1 MKPLRVPTSLLALM
15 LAAPSISTHADLVDA
30 VVATVDKEVI
40 LHSEIVYSIGSELDN
55 IRATSTSQ
63 REYDRRAEKLIRDTL
78 EEAIESKILLRE
90 ARKFS
95 IEISD
100 EDVEARIDSLR
111 SNFDSE
117 EEFTA
122 ALHAAGE
129 SLSDLRERTRKQQMA
144 RIVSVTK
151 LNSFEDEIIVSE
163 EDILQYY
170 QDHQEE
176 FERPERVRVRRI
188 YLLASQEAEERANAR
203 ARLERLRE
211 EIEAGADFEELAKLH
226 SQGPDAKL
234 GGLIGWQ
241 QRGDLNPALDEVAFA
256 LPVGGT
262 SAVIETRGGVLL
274 LRVDE
279 REEQSI
285 APLEE
290 VRMMIEPQIRAD
302 AADARYQ
309 KWLGDLR
316 KRSRVRIFL

>member
-40 LHSEIVYSIGSELDN
+40 LRSEIVYSIRSELDN

-95 IEISD
+95 IEVSD
-100 EDVEARIDSLR
+100 EEIEATIDKLR

-117 EEFTA
+117 EEFMEA
-122 ALHAAGE
+122 IQAAGQ
-129 SLSDLRERTRKQQMA
+129 SLSDLRERTRKQKMA
-144 RIVSVTK
+144 QYLAGSKRR
-151 LNSFEDEIIVSE
+151 LLEEEIIVSE
-163 EDILQYY
+163 GDILQYY
-170 QDHQEE
+170 EDHKQD

-188 YLLASQEAEERANAR
+188 FLPAGRETQERANAR
-203 ARLERLRE
+203 AQLERLRE
-211 EIEAGADFEELAKLH
+211 QIEAGAEFEELARLH
-226 SQGPDAKL
+226 SQGPDAEL

-241 QRGDLNPALDEVAFA
+241 QRNDLNPALDEAAFA

-262 SAVIETRGGVLL
+262 SDVIETRGGVLL
-274 LRVDE
+274 LRVDG
-279 REEQSI
+279 REEKSF
-285 APLEE
+285 APLDE
-290 VRMMIEPQIRAD
+290 VRMTIEPQIRAE
-302 AADARYQ
+302 AARVRYQ